1 MNKHL
6 LDKIN
11 ESLQSLLENYQFSNG
26 KSVVEMLSDIEIED
40 EIDDL
45 ITSIKNS
52 IVKDIIESSFEF
64 RSLNHVCSNCAI
76 EFGEFHCQGS
86 ILDMLEILKN
96 GRKILPL

>member
-26 KSVVEMLSDIEIED
+26 KSISEMLSDIEIED

-64 RSLNHVCSNCAI
+64 RSFNHVCSSCAI

-86 ILDMLEILKN
+86 TLDMLDILKN